1 MATAIALFCVPAA
14 APADDDFS
22 MQVMDA
28 FTVSGQ
34 GTVVTGQISTGAVS
48 LGDTVCVPLK
58 NGETVARPVKGIEMF
73 RKLLERAEA
82 GQTVGLLVD
91 VDSKQVEKG
100 TTLHADCV
108 LDQ

>member
-1 MATAIALFCVPAA
+1 MIGTIVFCLAVLAT
-14 APADDDFS
+14 ADDDFS

-34 GTVVTGQISTGAVS
+34 GTVLTGRIAAGSVS
-48 LGDTVCVPLK
+48 VGDTVCVPLK
-58 NGETVARPVKGIEMF
+58 DGETVARSLKGIEMF

-100 TTLHADCV
+100 AMLHADCV